1 MTDKPR
7 RLGRGL
13 EALIGSAA
21 AKAPQPPNALRTIAI
36 GRIVPN
42 PFQPRREFNAEELSE
57 LEASLRTNGLL
68 QPISVRSA
76 GQGFQLIAG
85 ERRLRAATRIGW
97 VEIPALVSEIDDRA
111 MLTLALV
118 ENLQR
123 ADLDPIDEAD
133 GYQRLISEFALTQQQ
148 VATAVGKDRSTVAN
162 ILRLLGLPLPIRGML
177 QNGQLTLGHA
187 RALLAFP
194 NERSM
199 LAAAQDVIARKLTVR
214 DVERLARESS
224 TTRQAAPVAT
234 SAANGRGASMT
245 GSTTSNSAE
254 AKHITDMLRRYLQT
268 DVTLIVD
275 AKEQGELRIR
285 FYSNDDLQRLLE
297 RITGRTDLD
306 A

>member
-1 MTDKPR
+1 MTEKPR

-21 AKAPQPPNALRTIAI
+21 APAPQAQNALRIISIA
-36 GRIVPN
+36 RIIPN
-42 PFQPRREFNAEELSE
+42 PFQPRRVFNAEELSE
-57 LEASLRTNGLL
+57 LESSLRTNGLL
-68 QPISVRSA
+68 QPISVRSV

-123 ADLDPIDEAD
+123 ADLNPIDEAD
-133 GYQRLISEFALTQQQ
+133 GYHRLITEFALTQQQ

-162 ILRLLGLPLPIRGML
+162 ILRLLGLPLPVRSML
-177 QNGQLTLGHA
+177 EDGRLSLGHA
-187 RALLAFP
+187 RALLSFP
-194 NERSM
+194 NEPAM
-199 LAAAQDVIARKLTVR
+199 LAAAQDIVARKLTVR
-214 DVERLARESS
+214 DVERLAKGSS
-224 TTRQAAPVAT
+224 ITRQAASVAT
-234 SAANGRGASMT
+234 SSGNGRGASMT
-245 GSTTSNSAE
+245 ASTTANSAE
-254 AKHITDMLRRYLQT
+254 AKHITDMLRRHLQT
-268 DVTLIVD
+268 DVTLLVD

-297 RITGRTDLD
+297 RITGRTDLN

>member
-1 MTDKPR
+1 MTENPK

-21 AKAPQPPNALRTIAI
+21 APAPQPQNALRSISIA
-36 GRIVPN
+36 RIDPN
-42 PFQPRREFNAEELSE
+42 PFQPRREFNAEALSE
-57 LEASLRTNGLL
+57 LETSLKTNGLL

-111 MLTLALV
+111 MLTFALV

-123 ADLDPIDEAD
+123 SDLNPIEEAD
-133 GYQRLISEFALTQQQ
+133 GYQRLISEFTLTQQQ

-162 ILRLLGLPLPIRGML
+162 ILRLLGLPLPIRSML
-177 QNGQLTLGHA
+177 QDGLLSLGHA

-194 NERSM
+194 NEGAM
-199 LAAAQDVIARKLTVR
+199 LAAAHDVIARKLTVR
-214 DVERLARESS
+214 DVERLARESAIP
-224 TTRQAAPVAT
+224 RQAASVVT
-234 SAANGRGASMT
+234 SSANGRGPPMT
-245 GSTTSNSAE
+245 GSASSNSAE
-254 AKHITDMLRRYLQT
+254 AKHITDILRRHLQT
-268 DVTLIVD
+268 DVTLVVD
-275 AKEQGELRIR
+275 AKERGELRIR